1 MAFFDHLGEALR
13 KIRLMG
19 ESREMNRQSIC
30 EGTHP
35 IDWHH
40 FDRAPRPQWP
50 WIKSPREADKFR
62 RLAIEMVKS

>member
-35 IDWHH
+35 ID
-40 FDRAPRPQWP
+40 
-50 WIKSPREADKFR
+50 
-62 RLAIEMVKS
+62 